1 MLLEPDVSDGSVTAC
16 CATSMVHKGKEDRR
30 REAIGF
36 EIPVTRGAFDQG
48 EGSTDDIKCH
58 ITINNTGR
66 KVL

>member
-1 MLLEPDVSDGSVTAC
+1 MRQRAVPESGHLWCT
-16 CATSMVHKGKEDRR
+16 KKKDRR

-48 EGSTDDIKCH
+48 EGSTDDVKYH
-58 ITINNTGR
+58 LTRNNTGR